1 MRKCGARA
9 ARSSGSVWFP
19 SAAPTLRPHR
29 SRPATSSRST
39 RAGSSKRESAGM
51 SLGLAFV
58 AVLAVAFAA
67 AWVGFARGRRLRTA
81 GRLHSLPVYHG
92 AYAALWA
99 AIPALLL
106 LAAWAPIQSR
116 MVDQAVL
123 SSPEGRALPAFEMQR
138 QSILSE
144 AREIASGERE
154 QGFNPQSSTLAPR
167 IRDAQSRYAVMG
179 GAVALLVA
187 MIAAGLA
194 LRRSAPQFRA
204 RTGVERWLMIVL
216 LAASLIAILTT
227 LGIQLS
233 LMFESLR
240 FFKL

>member
-1 MRKCGARA
+1 MN
-9 ARSSGSVWFP
+9 
-19 SAAPTLRPHR
+19 
-29 SRPATSSRST
+29 
-39 RAGSSKRESAGM
+39 
-51 SLGLAFV
+51 LGLV
-58 AVLAVAFAA
+58 FAA
-67 AWVGFARGRRLRTA
+67 VIVIAVTAWWLGFARARRLRTV

-92 AYAALWA
+92 AYAGLWA

-144 AREIASGERE
+144 AREIADGERE

-167 IRDAQSRYAVMG
+167 IRDAETRYALMG
-179 GAVALLVA
+179 GAAALVVALMGA
-187 MIAAGLA
+187 SLA
-194 LRRSAPQFRA
+194 LRRTAPQFRA

-227 LGIQLS
+227 LGILLS

-240 FFKL
+240 FFRLYPPGAFAFGLEWSPQTAIRADQAGSSGAFGQVPLLWG

>member
-1 MRKCGARA
+1 
-9 ARSSGSVWFP
+9 
-19 SAAPTLRPHR
+19 
-29 SRPATSSRST
+29 
-39 RAGSSKRESAGM
+39 M
-51 SLGLAFV
+51 SLGIALV
-58 AVLAVAFAA
+58 AVLILALAA
-67 AWVGFARGRRLRTA
+67 AWLGYARGRRLRTV

-154 QGFNPQSSTLAPR
+154 QGFNPESTTLAPR
-167 IRDAQSRYAVMG
+167 IRSESARFALMG
-179 GAVALLVA
+179 GA
-187 MIAAGLA
+187 AALA
-194 LRRSAPQFRA
+194 LALGAGFLASRRMAPQFRA
-204 RTGVERWLMIVL
+204 R
-216 LAASLIAILTT
+216 
-227 LGIQLS
+227 
-233 LMFESLR
+233 
-240 FFKL
+240 